1 MSRSTDRSGLG
12 GGASFFGGA
21 PGSKALDQS
30 TPSKQQQQFVR
41 PHTVHATRPTTRGG
55 TKSRTP
61 TRRPCAIE
69 LAFATSLP
77 CRSVTRHFKPLSVDG
92 SSLSPSLPLSCLF
105 LRLPICVR
113 AVLTGRCSLD
123 VCAAVVAAAAA
134 AQLHPGGQRPGT
146 GRPDSAAV
154 STPFF
159 SFNGVGAVLT
169 EIHLCHARVC
179 QEKVRVRVETAP
191 QVQPLGDRRRAR
203 CAAAVPNA
211 RLQHSK
217 LRGGC
222 DGLCQVAVAT

>member
-12 GGASFFGGA
+12 GGASFFGTA

-30 TPSKQQQQFVR
+30 TPRKQQQQQQFVR

-92 SSLSPSLPLSCLF
+92 GRLPPSLPLSRLF
-105 LRLPICVR
+105 LRLPMCVR

-123 VCAAVVAAAAA
+123 VCAAAAAA

-159 SFNGVGAVLT
+159 FLNGVGAVLA
-169 EIHLCHARVC
+169 EIHLYHARSC
-179 QEKVRVRVETAP
+179 QEILRVKKSAP